1 MSKTDYTFK
10 VRGVFKDVEGP
21 YSPVS
26 DNITTTESVATHLM
40 KFCTVLKKGHPS
52 KYLLPAEENIKSRNE
67 VARTRQLVF
76 GRLLL
81 IIKKNFFCFTETKHN
96 VFLNLDV
103 KKTTT
108 VFCRKASSSI
118 GRKNHFASWCDR
130 LGKKHFS

>member
-81 IIKKNFFCFTETKHN
+81 IIKKKIFVLLKQNIMSF
-96 VFLNLDV
+96 
-103 KKTTT
+103 
-108 VFCRKASSSI
+108 
-118 GRKNHFASWCDR
+118 
-130 LGKKHFS
+130 